1 MNSQTESLVDK
12 SGCTTGAMRSRRLFG
27 QMRRGVSDQK
37 GVVALEFALICLPL
51 FALMLSTLVMSIV
64 YFTQSA
70 LDAVSDQMSR
80 EILTGQAPASGNAGE
95 FKNQACAILPSYMS
109 CSNLLVNVRSVSSFA
124 DASTTAPQLSFDSS
138 GAVTNSMSY
147 DPGTAG
153 SVVVFELMYMLPV
166 LKSFDGFAAATLTNG
181 SRLIISTSVIKV
193 EPSS

>member
-1 MNSQTESLVDK
+1 MKSQTHS
-12 SGCTTGAMRSRRLFG
+12 SACRTGRRATFFSVLLSQTRKG
-27 QMRRGVSDQK
+27 ISDQK
-37 GVVALEFALICLPL
+37 GVAAIEFALVCLPL
-51 FALMLSTLVMSIV
+51 FALILASLVMSVV

-70 LDAVSDQMSR
+70 LDAVSDQLSR
-80 EILTGQAPASGNAGE
+80 EILTGQAPASGNAAQ
-95 FKNQACAILPSYMS
+95 FKSQACAVLPSYMS

-153 SVVVFELMYMLPV
+153 SIVVFELMYMLPV
-166 LKSFDGFAAATLTNG
+166 MKSLDGFTAATLNNG
-181 SRLIISTSVIKV
+181 SRLIISTAVIKV